1 MVVSVGKVATVMAY
15 KLAHIGQAITNSC
28 HITRIHFRVI
38 CSVCVH
44 VCVCVHVVCACIEV
58 EAENGGGEEKGREV
72 KWKRGEEGDKGCS
85 LMLNTVNSKIIAYC
99 TT

>member
-1 MVVSVGKVATVMAY
+1 MVVSVGEVATVMAY

-28 HITRIHFRVI
+28 HITRIHFRII

-44 VCVCVHVVCACIEV
+44 ECVCVHVVCACIEV
-58 EAENGGGEEKGREV
+58 EAGREEKGREV

>member
-1 MVVSVGKVATVMAY
+1 MVVSVGEVATVMAY

-28 HITRIHFRVI
+28 HITRIHFRII

-44 VCVCVHVVCACIEV
+44 ECVYVHVVCACIEV
-58 EAENGGGEEKGREV
+58 EAGREEKGREV